1 MTRGDAL
8 AVCDTFFFGHTVR
21 PPNYLLSFCINLVFF
36 FSEKK
41 KCQTSRSSY
50 HFFLSYDACDEIL
63 HSFRRVFHSCS
74 SRTNVRSFDLRVST
88 FLSFLLCTS
97 FVDAFF
103 FGTSVKMEYFQ
114 KKRWDHATWKCEH
127 TLQEH
132 TAALNRGNAQEEETW
147 HL

>member
-1 MTRGDAL
+1 MRWRCVTL
-8 AVCDTFFFGHTVR
+8 F
-21 PPNYLLSFCINLVFF
+21 LVTPSDHRIIYYHFASTWSFF

-41 KCQTSRSSY
+41 SAD
-50 HFFLSYDACDEIL
+50 FEEFLPFLFVAYDACDEIL